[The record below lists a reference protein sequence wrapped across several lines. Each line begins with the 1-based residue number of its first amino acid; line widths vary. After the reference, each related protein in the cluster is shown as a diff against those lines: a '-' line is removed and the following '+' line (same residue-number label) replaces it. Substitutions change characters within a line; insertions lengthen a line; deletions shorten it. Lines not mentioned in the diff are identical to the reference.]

1 MNRCTII
8 KSEFILTLG
17 TKSPSSSSSS
27 SPSSSCSWG
36 NNKMFL
42 SFSSNHWFNRSIYKN
57 KYSVCKWKE
66 QTSSS
71 PSSSSSSSNC
81 IKNNKITKKSQMWN
95 NSDYKFSFC
104 FFSSLQTFCGLC
116 VGTCLCSNVTVVC
129 VCEIEEKLTL
139 SSSSRASPVK
149 YSTALGTILSR
160 KKWPISKSVARV
172 NSESSSYKTRA
183 QRGQFNTA
191 TNLSDVTQDNI
202 MWRFYDR

>member
-1 MNRCTII
+1 MTENIRCRYQSSDGLLDISHNGGQFIPMEAAHSVHILTCTAPVKALTLKNKTNTKCKHIMNRCTII

-129 VCEIEEKLTL
+129 VCV
-139 SSSSRASPVK
+139 R
-149 YSTALGTILSR
+149 
-160 KKWPISKSVARV
+160 
-172 NSESSSYKTRA
+172 
-183 QRGQFNTA
+183 
-191 TNLSDVTQDNI
+191 
-202 MWRFYDR
+202 